1 MSRALIYGLE
11 ILVAASA
18 LWLVALELA
27 LYWPLIIWSA
37 PFVSAAL
44 VSYLAPKHK
53 LVLGASMTIP
63 AVLLPLAFNGLH
75 QLRGKP
81 VDLAGLDGAMN
92 LAIMIA
98 PFALLLCA
106 GGALIGWMASN
117 RLHKASRPSA

>member
-1 MSRALIYGLE
+1 MSRALIYGLA
-11 ILVAASA
+11 ILVTAYV
-18 LWLVALELA
+18 LWLVALELE
-27 LYWPLIIWSA
+27 LYWPLIVWSA
-37 PFVSAAL
+37 PFVAAAL
-44 VSYLAPKHK
+44 VSYMAPKRK
-53 LVLGASMTIP
+53 LLLGASMTIP
-63 AVLLPLAFNGLH
+63 AVLLPLADNGLH

-92 LAIMIA
+92 LAIIIT